1 MYAVAKPDN
10 SLRDI
15 RNKLQELEKRR
26 EEEIKRLK
34 KIKSDIDILNSRIS
48 GSIVSGNSPNTPRV
62 SYSSVK
68 SENRVKSR
76 LEQTGTDSKSLSN
89 IDAISLRLEAERL
102 RRKIK
107 SLLPEDDL
115 ELIEGLDIL
124 IEKMKNQIGFLNR

>member
-1 MYAVAKPDN
+1 MAKPDN

-26 EEEIKRLK
+26 EEEMKRLK
-34 KIKSDIDILNSRIS
+34 KIKSDIAILNSRIA
-48 GSIVSGNSPNTPRV
+48 GSIVSGNRPNTLGV
-62 SYSSVK
+62 SYLSAR
-68 SENRVKSR
+68 SENRVESR
-76 LEQTGTDSKSLSN
+76 LEKTGTDSKSLSN

>member
-1 MYAVAKPDN
+1 MAKPDN

-26 EEEIKRLK
+26 EEEMKRLK
-34 KIKSDIDILNSRIS
+34 KIKNDIETLNSRIS
-48 GSIVSGNSPNTPRV
+48 GSIVSDNSPNTSGV

-68 SENRVKSR
+68 SENRVRSR
-76 LEQTGTDSKSLSN
+76 LEKTGTDSKSLSN